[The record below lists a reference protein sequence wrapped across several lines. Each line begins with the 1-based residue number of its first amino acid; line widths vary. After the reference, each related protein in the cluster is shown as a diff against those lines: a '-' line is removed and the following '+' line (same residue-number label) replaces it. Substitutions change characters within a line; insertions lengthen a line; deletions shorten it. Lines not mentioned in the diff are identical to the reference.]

1 MNKEALMGQR
11 GYFSMVHGVTLRA
24 IGVFSDADL
33 DFRPQPG
40 MRSVRELIQ
49 HLYGAE
55 KALTQG
61 ALRGQITLEEEN
73 LGIPESVEAQPI
85 LAGLRTIA
93 DVQAYADECH
103 RAADE
108 ALQAISDEQLQL
120 EVESPFGTFP
130 AWQYFTFVYDE
141 HWHHRGQLYTYA
153 RLLGKQPPMLYD
165 YQ

>member
-1 MNKEALMGQR
+1 MNKEALFGQR
-11 GYFSMVHGVTLRA
+11 GYFSMVHGVTLRM
-24 IGVFSDADL
+24 IGAFSDADL

-40 MRSVRELIQ
+40 MRSVKELIQ

-61 ALRGQITLEEEN
+61 ALRGKIALEEEN
-73 LGIPESVEAQPI
+73 LGIPESAEAQPI

-93 DVQAYADECH
+93 EVQAYADECH

-108 ALQAISDEQLQL
+108 ALQAITDEQLQK

-141 HWHHRGQLYTYA
+141 HWHHRGALTVYL
-153 RLLGKQPPMLYD
+153 RLLGIEPLMIYD
-165 YQ
+165 Y